1 MNQAVKGT
9 IQARQ
14 LLAGEGEDLIL
25 RSGNTIVEGNNG
37 KDVTAVVLHC
47 YLA

>member
-14 LLAGEGEDLIL
+14 LLAGEGEDLVIL
-25 RSGNTIVEGNNG
+25 RSGNTIVEGNN
-37 KDVTAVVLHC
+37 TART
-47 YLA
+47 